1 LQALQ
6 DLFPSAAFSGEELAE
21 LEPFCQVLEVPAGRT
36 IIQEGSP
43 SDNRVYFVL
52 QGVVSV
58 QINGQFI
65 LRLSKRG
72 DIVGEMSLIS
82 SAPRSATVRTEQ
94 PCIFLVM
101 HSALESLENDPRYYK
116 LRYYFSRMFNLILTE
131 KLRRTS
137 DRARLYEEA
146 VQHGQAVE
154 QRRAGL
160 EAQLM
165 RNLQQIRLYS
175 HLVDGASDA
184 IVIATMN
191 GRVQQANAAVE
202 TVFGLNAHR
211 VEGLPVE
218 ELVAWPAAVPG
229 GWAEVTRTADA
240 GGWHGEVN
248 VLHAG
253 QGPIPADCTV
263 SLVQDASGE
272 QMAYSVMLRDIRQ
285 RKDYEQRLL
294 AQSQELE
301 RAYRSLREMDRLKGN
316 FLTLVSHELRTPITA
331 ILAYAETL
339 VRGMVDAADQGEF
352 MTIIHQEAQKLST
365 MVDKVLAITKM
376 ESGQMLFRFQFGD
389 LGAVLH
395 EKVAMLRS
403 RATAKGVV
411 LTFSPPQQTVP
422 SAFDNERIAE
432 AIEQILDNAIKFTD
446 HGTIAA
452 TLSQDGKESLLQIR
466 DTGKGIPVDH
476 IATLWGKFER
486 VEDLEHHTQGLGLG
500 LPLCY
505 LIAKAHS
512 GQLRIDSE
520 PGKGTTVS
528 LILPHVPAAAA

>member
-1 LQALQ
+1 
-6 DLFPSAAFSGEELAE
+6 
-21 LEPFCQVLEVPAGRT
+21 VLEIPAGRT

-43 SDNRVYFVL
+43 CDNRVYFLL
-52 QGVVSV
+52 QGMVSV
-58 QINGQFI
+58 SINGQFI

-82 SAPRSATVRTEQ
+82 SAPRSATVRTDQ
-94 PCIFLVM
+94 PCTFLVM
-101 HSALESLENDPRYYK
+101 HSALESLESDPRYYK
-116 LRYYFSRMFNLILTE
+116 LRYYFSRLFNLILTE

-146 VQHGQAVE
+146 VAQGQVTE

-160 EAQLM
+160 EAQMM

-184 IVIATMN
+184 IVIADLN
-191 GRVQQANAAVE
+191 GRAQQANSSAE
-202 TVFGLNAHR
+202 TLLGLNAHR
-211 VEGLPVE
+211 MEGLPVE
-218 ELVAWPAAVPG
+218 ELVAWGDALTG
-229 GWAEVTRTADA
+229 GWQAVTRAA
-240 GGWHGEVN
+240 PNGGWRGEVK
-248 VLHAG
+248 VLHAT
-253 QGPIPADCTV
+253 QGPLPADCTV
-263 SLVQDASGE
+263 SLVQDSSGE

-285 RKDYEQRLL
+285 RKDYEQRLR

-301 RAYRSLREMDRLKGN
+301 RAYQSLQELDRLKGN

-331 ILAYAETL
+331 IQAYAETL
-339 VRGMVDAADQGEF
+339 VRGMVDTADQGEF
-352 MTIIHQEAQKLST
+352 MNIIHQEAVKLST

-389 LGAVLH
+389 LAAVVQ
-395 EKVAMLRS
+395 EKAAMLRS
-403 RATAKGVV
+403 RATAKGLA
-411 LTFSPPQQTVP
+411 LTFTPPPKVVP
-422 SAFDNERIAE
+422 SAFDTERIAE
-432 AIEQILDNAIKFTD
+432 AVEQILDNAIKFTEA
-446 HGTIAA
+446 GGISA

-466 DTGKGIPVDH
+466 DTGMGIPGDH
-476 IATLWGKFER
+476 IATLRGKFER